1 MSFPALEQR
10 PQCHCKHGGPTKP
23 FNTVRP
29 CSSRHKDR
37 LVKCHAAINNVRVT
51 TFRDGS
57 VTYHFSEPAEFT
69 QQQPETNLQ
78 PTHSVQTDSYGLN
91 GVPSKA
97 PAKQHVSTVLA
108 SFRASS
114 AVAGQTRTQ
123 QATLQEARPTGQ
135 AQKTP
140 SWARKLEWNK
150 QVRIIP
156 KNGLG
161 TQTRNDNKQRQTPSL
176 HSPAEQDLHSAE
188 QPSNLD
194 NQLDFDNADIQLLL
208 RAYSSRAAAG
218 RLDAALEVLEGVVAA
233 GRIDVL
239 CKVRHK
245 DFLRPAADHKAV
257 NHAMRFVKLLPS
269 HMTDARTYN
278 MLVSVCIAA
287 RDLPM
292 ALQAGM
298 MLRNTG
304 RRLDTFLYTSLITA
318 CAMEGDT
325 DMAFRLYEDMQADR
339 VGTDP
344 CVYTALISTCSR
356 KIQMSDVEGRRSQL
370 VLLERAFGV
379 FYDMQEV
386 KVRPDAAV
394 WNALIAAAGRAGQL
408 QRAFEAL
415 QDMQDHFQQ
424 PDEHTFTS
432 LIDACR
438 RAEEQNLA
446 LKVYHN
452 ALSSGCTH
460 SMLLYAAAIAACQH
474 PVDLDTAMEIYGEM
488 QAYDV
493 QPDGQLYS
501 SLMDVA
507 GQAKRVDLAF
517 DLQADMVAQGLQ
529 PSKATY
535 SALIMVCI
543 NNEQLER
550 AGEVYQLTVKSGLHP
565 DIHAY
570 NALINAYGCDFQ
582 FGKAVSLTE
591 GMVKSGTKPDQ
602 FTFTAIVAACQ
613 RANEAEV
620 AFEVFRLMRQKK
632 IVLDGT
638 LCFILLRLCYNR
650 LREEWYPGGYPPR
663 ADGQPMQ
670 HMPGETSPA
679 GRRLL
684 QVLSGKTDV
693 LDTPENVNWVSR
705 AMLVYRQAVS
715 QGLRPSLK
723 ALDRLLAC
731 LRLPYIP
738 PLPSDGTSTSVLSTF
753 KGAYVSPGHTQLAEL
768 AQQQAND
775 IAFDPSAISIL
786 DEAVTLGVLPPF
798 KLDIPCA
805 VDMRQMP
812 PSVAEVYVL
821 SMVASLKRIS
831 QNKAHTAAPQPITF
845 LVQPYDT
852 AQVYFP
858 SYAQDAFS
866 PTDRGQGQQS
876 VSSHD
881 EEEEA
886 LLDQL
891 RSNSLLIPSL
901 YPSSSSSA
909 DSNQQTSSSS
919 DNTAL
924 GVVGM
929 LRRLRLWTEEDARNG
944 KLTVLP
950 KSITEWLRSTDKAAA
965 NIRSQSPMH
974 QQQWIGKSIAS
985 QQRQLRSGSASRPFN
1000 RNVYSH
1006 RGRHQQGRGRPQN
1019 RPDPIVWN
1027 DVQAHTRK

>member
-10 PQCHCKHGGPTKP
+10 SQCHCKHGGPTKP
-23 FNTVRP
+23 FSAIRP

-37 LVKCHAAINNVRVT
+37 LVKCHAAINGVRVT

-57 VTYHFSEPAEFT
+57 ITYHFSEPAEFT

-78 PTHSVQTDSYGLN
+78 PTQSVQTDSYGLN
-91 GVPSKA
+91 GVSSEA
-97 PAKQHVSTVLA
+97 PAKQHVSNVLA

-135 AQKTP
+135 AQSTP

-150 QVRIIP
+150 QVRIVP

-161 TQTRNDNKQRQTPSL
+161 THTRNGDKQRQKTSL

-194 NQLDFDNADIQLLL
+194 NQLDFDNADVQLLL

-257 NHAMRFVKLLPS
+257 SHAMRFVKLLPS

-344 CVYTALISTCSR
+344 RVYTALISTCSR

-379 FYDMQEV
+379 FHDMQEL

-460 SMLLYAAAIAACQH
+460 SMLLYAAAIAACQN
-474 PVDLDTAMEIYGEM
+474 PVDLDTAMEVYGEM
-488 QAYDV
+488 QAHDV

-529 PSKATY
+529 PSQATY

-613 RANEAEV
+613 RANEAEI

-663 ADGQPMQ
+663 TDGRPMQ

-684 QVLSGKTDV
+684 QVTHPDCQL
-693 LDTPENVNWVSR
+693 
-705 AMLVYRQAVS
+705 
-715 QGLRPSLK
+715 GL
-723 ALDRLLAC
+723 
-731 LRLPYIP
+731 LP
-738 PLPSDGTSTSVLSTF
+738 
-753 KGAYVSPGHTQLAEL
+753 
-768 AQQQAND
+768 
-775 IAFDPSAISIL
+775 
-786 DEAVTLGVLPPF
+786 
-798 KLDIPCA
+798 
-805 VDMRQMP
+805 
-812 PSVAEVYVL
+812 
-821 SMVASLKRIS
+821 
-831 QNKAHTAAPQPITF
+831 
-845 LVQPYDT
+845 
-852 AQVYFP
+852 
-858 SYAQDAFS
+858 
-866 PTDRGQGQQS
+866 
-876 VSSHD
+876 
-881 EEEEA
+881 
-886 LLDQL
+886 
-891 RSNSLLIPSL
+891 
-901 YPSSSSSA
+901 
-909 DSNQQTSSSS
+909 
-919 DNTAL
+919 
-924 GVVGM
+924 
-929 LRRLRLWTEEDARNG
+929 
-944 KLTVLP
+944 
-950 KSITEWLRSTDKAAA
+950 
-965 NIRSQSPMH
+965 
-974 QQQWIGKSIAS
+974 
-985 QQRQLRSGSASRPFN
+985 
-1000 RNVYSH
+1000 
-1006 RGRHQQGRGRPQN
+1006 
-1019 RPDPIVWN
+1019 
-1027 DVQAHTRK
+1027 